1 MEIFWS
7 PFSVLLVF
15 VPLGAY
21 SASHWEDGWTFIL
34 NFIVACRIL
43 GDGLKT
49 TKKGTDFEWFRPLK
63 ICWNRLR
70 SPESP
75 SYFLWLS
82 MAIHTVDPSQFHAHF
97 LVEPC
102 SSQVDMDVGFLLWLG
117 LKTSYD
123 KLGPRFGEIW
133 WCISHIYIYIYIWF

>member
-43 GDGLKT
+43 GDGLKPR
-49 TKKGTDFEWFRPLK
+49 KRAQISNDFDHLK
-63 ICWNRLR
+63 
-70 SPESP
+70 S
-75 SYFLWLS
+75 
-82 MAIHTVDPSQFHAHF
+82 
-97 LVEPC
+97 VEI
-102 SSQVDMDVGFLLWLG
+102 D
-117 LKTSYD
+117 
-123 KLGPRFGEIW
+123 
-133 WCISHIYIYIYIWF
+133 